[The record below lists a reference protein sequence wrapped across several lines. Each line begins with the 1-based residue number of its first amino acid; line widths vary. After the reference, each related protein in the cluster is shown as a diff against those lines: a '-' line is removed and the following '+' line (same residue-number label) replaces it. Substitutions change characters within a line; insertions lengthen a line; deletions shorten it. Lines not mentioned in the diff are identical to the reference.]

1 MDRHGLILAAG
12 LPAVIPMAA
21 GSAFASDG
29 GNASA
34 RRTAGEGDRPNII
47 YIMTD
52 QQWAG
57 AMSCAGNPD
66 LSTPNM
72 DRLAGNG
79 IRFTNAYCS
88 FPLSGPSR
96 AAMFTGYMPSESG
109 VVENEKP
116 LPDSL
121 AARTLGTLLAESGYD
136 CAYAGKW
143 HVNTISL
150 PGKEA
155 FGFHNIKGNGDA
167 GIAEACIDYLRNR
180 PDDRPFFLVA
190 SYTNPHNICEF
201 ARGQNTPHAKVEPAG
216 IGDCPNLPANFAV
229 APYDA
234 DILRYEK
241 SLNYSLY
248 PTASYTPDDWRQYRN
263 AYFRLVEAVDAEI
276 GKILDEIDS
285 QDLWRNTVVIFTSD
299 HGDGAGAHQWNQK
312 TALYEE
318 VVNVPMIVCLPG
330 KRNAGTVSEALVC
343 NGVDFMP
350 SVCDWACTAVPAGRS
365 GRSFRSAAENVERPA
380 EGYIVVETNF
390 LQTSGSFGW
399 MVRSPK
405 YKYVLY
411 DKGKNREQ
419 LFDME
424 TDRGEMRNL
433 AVEKKY
439 RDVLL
444 EHREMLREWLETHP
458 ATTLKKRPDGL
469 NPPVTD
475 RARHLRLIP
484 EY

>member
-1 MDRHGLILAAG
+1 MKNRTLIFLASLPVIGPVAG
-12 LPAVIPMAA
+12 ADNAAAADMAA
-21 GSAFASDG
+21 GRDR
-29 GNASA
+29 A
-34 RRTAGEGDRPNII
+34 RPDTRRPNII

-66 LSTPNM
+66 LETPNM
-72 DRLAGNG
+72 DRLAENG

-109 VVENEKP
+109 VVENEMP

-121 AARTLGTLLAESGYD
+121 AAKTLGTVMSDAGYD

-155 FGFHNIKGNGDA
+155 FGFHNIKGNGDR
-167 GIAEACIDYLRNR
+167 GIAEACIEYLRSR
-180 PDDRPFFLVA
+180 PSDRPFFLVA

-201 ARGQNTPHAKVEPAG
+201 ARGQNTPHAKVEQADTR
-216 IGDCPNLPANFAV
+216 DCPNLPANFAV

-241 SLNYSLY
+241 SLDYSLY
-248 PTASYTPDDWRQYRN
+248 PTAAYSPDDWRQYRN

-276 GKILDEIDS
+276 GKIIDEIDR
-285 QDLWRNTVVIFTSD
+285 QGLWENTVIIFTSD

-318 VVNVPMIVCLPG
+318 VVNVPMIICLPG
-330 KRNAGTVSEALVC
+330 LRKAGTTDDALVS
-343 NGVDFMP
+343 NGIDLMP
-350 SVCDWACTAVPAGRS
+350 SVCGWAGVQVPAGRRGYSYMETLS
-365 GRSFRSAAENVERPA
+365 GNDPEER
-380 EGYIVVETNF
+380 EYIVTETNF
-390 LQTSGSFGW
+390 LQTSGTLGW
-399 MVRSPK
+399 MVRTPG

-411 DKGKNREQ
+411 DKGPYREQ

-424 TDRGEMRNL
+424 NDRGEMRNL
-433 AVEKKY
+433 AVESRY
-439 RDVLL
+439 RDILL
-444 EHREMLREWLETHP
+444 QHREILKEWLKTHP
-458 ATTLKKRPDGL
+458 ATSIRKRADGSA
-469 NPPVTD
+469 PPVTD
-475 RARHLRLIP
+475 RARHLRLVP
-484 EY
+484 ED